1 MKYIRISST
10 LMLSALLLCILLLSC
25 STVATRPLELT
36 LWLDTN
42 DKEIRYFKKMAQ
54 KLQEKYPNYRL
65 KMRFI
70 AFDNLKP
77 RFQGQVGETRE
88 PDILYMA
95 NDWMGE
101 LVEQNLLRQLALE
114 TDDLNPA
121 ALESMRYRGRQY
133 GAPFVFQTI
142 GLVYN
147 KAHVKSPPTQ
157 PDDLFRLQA
166 EPHPQGAYT
175 LLYDMANFYYH
186 APWFHACGGKL
197 FNAQGKLAIEAEPLY
212 RSIQW
217 AQTLQDQKVV
227 PPGSSYSAMVNLFAS
242 EQADLMITGP
252 WSLSVLDENQ
262 LSYGVA
268 PLPQTPCAGASVP
281 FVGVKGFGLNQLSE
295 NPEAAQE
302 VISFFMSEAVQ
313 EAALSGLDN
322 LPVHKKVL
330 TQVLPP
336 DKQAFQSQ
344 IKTAVPMPNH
354 PMMKH
359 IWQEMNFL
367 LSQSLHGNALQGVAL
382 RRQIDK
388 SLDRL
393 QREAKKYDAL

>member
-1 MKYIRISST
+1 MKYIYTQIFST
-10 LMLSALLLCILLLSC
+10 LMVALLLASC
-25 STVATRPLELT
+25 STVTPRPLELT

-42 DKEIRYFKKMAQ
+42 DKEIRYFKKMAR
-54 KLQEKYPNYRL
+54 KLREEHPQYRL
-65 KMRFI
+65 KLRFI
-70 AFDNLKP
+70 SFDNLKP

-95 NDWMGE
+95 NDWIGE
-101 LVEQNLLRQLALE
+101 LVEQNLLRPLALE
-114 TDDLNPA
+114 SKELDPA
-121 ALESMRYRGRQY
+121 ALDSMRYRGRQY

-147 KAHVKSPPTQ
+147 KTHVKTPPTQ
-157 PDDLFRLQA
+157 PSDLFRLQA
-166 EPHPQGAYT
+166 SPHSQGAYA
-175 LLYDMANFYYH
+175 LLYDIGNFYYH

-197 FNAQGKLAIEAEPLY
+197 FNAQGKLAIEQEPLY

-217 AQTLQDQKVV
+217 AQTLQNKNIV
-227 PPGSSYSAMVNLFAS
+227 PRGSSYSAMVNLFAS

-252 WSLSVLDENQ
+252 WSLSVLDDNQ

-268 PLPQTPCAGASVP
+268 PLPQSPCPGASVP
-281 FVGVKGFGLNQLSE
+281 FVGVKGFGLNQFSE
-295 NPEAAQE
+295 NTEAAQE
-302 VISFFMSEAVQ
+302 VIAFFMSEAVQ
-313 EAALSGLDN
+313 QAALEGLDN

-330 TQVLPP
+330 AESLPA
-336 DKQAFQSQ
+336 DKQAFRAQL
-344 IKTAVPMPNH
+344 KTAVSMPNH
-354 PMMKH
+354 PMMKY

-367 LSQSLHGNALQGVAL
+367 LSQSLHGSTLQGDSL

>member
-1 MKYIRISST
+1 MLMIST
-10 LMLSALLLCILLLSC
+10 LLVSC
-25 STVATRPLELT
+25 STVTTRPLELT

-54 KLQEKYPNYRL
+54 KLREKHPNYRL

-101 LVEQNLLRQLALE
+101 LVEQNLLRPLALE
-114 TDDLNPA
+114 TQDLNA
-121 ALESMRYRGRQY
+121 SALESMRYRNRQY

-147 KAHVKSPPTQ
+147 KAHVKIPPTQ
-157 PDDLFRLQA
+157 PADLFRLQTQ
-166 EPHPQGAYT
+166 PHPQGAYT
-175 LLYDMANFYYH
+175 LLYDMGNFYYH
-186 APWFHACGGKL
+186 APWFHACGGNL

-217 AQTLQDQKVV
+217 AQTLLNKKIV

-268 PLPQTPCAGASVP
+268 PLPQSSCAGASVP

-302 VISFFMSEAVQ
+302 VISFFMSEAAQ
-313 EAALSGLDN
+313 EAALNGLDN

-330 TQVLPP
+330 ADVLSP
-336 DKQAFQSQ
+336 DKQAFQKQ
-344 IKTAVPMPNH
+344 IQTAVPMPNH
-354 PMMKH
+354 PLMKY

-367 LSQSLHGNALQGVAL
+367 LSQSLHGKMLQGEAL
-382 RRQIDK
+382 RFQIDK

>member
-1 MKYIRISST
+1 MKYIQIFST
-10 LMLSALLLCILLLSC
+10 LMIAWLLVSC
-25 STVATRPLELT
+25 STVTTRPLELT

-54 KLQEKYPNYRL
+54 RLREKHPQYRL

-70 AFDNLKP
+70 SFDNLKP

-95 NDWMGE
+95 NDWIGE
-101 LVEQNLLRQLALE
+101 LVEQNLLRPLVLE
-114 TDDLNPA
+114 TEDLDPV
-121 ALESMRYRGRQY
+121 ALKSMRYRDRQY

-147 KAHVKSPPTQ
+147 KNHVKTPPTQ
-157 PDDLFRLQA
+157 PADLFRLQA
-166 EPHPQGAYT
+166 SPHPQGAYT
-175 LLYDMANFYYH
+175 LLYDIGNFYYH
-186 APWFHACGGKL
+186 APWFHACGGRL
-197 FNAQGKLAIEAEPLY
+197 FDAQGKLAIANEPLY

-217 AQTLQDQKVV
+217 AQSLQHKNIV
-227 PPGSSYSAMVNLFAS
+227 PRGSSYSAMVNLFAS

-252 WSLSVLDENQ
+252 WSLSVLDENE

-268 PLPQTPCAGASVP
+268 PLPQSPCAGASVP
-281 FVGVKGFGLNQLSE
+281 FMGVKGFGLNQFSE
-295 NPEAAQE
+295 NTEAAQE

-313 EAALSGLDN
+313 QAALEGLDN

-330 TQVLPP
+330 AAALPA
-336 DKQAFQSQ
+336 DKQAFHAQL
-344 IKTAVPMPNH
+344 KTAVPMPNH
-354 PMMKH
+354 PMMKY

-367 LSQSLHGNALQGVAL
+367 LGQSVHGDTLQGAPL
-382 RRQIDK
+382 RRQIEK

-393 QREAKKYDAL
+393 QREAQKYDAL